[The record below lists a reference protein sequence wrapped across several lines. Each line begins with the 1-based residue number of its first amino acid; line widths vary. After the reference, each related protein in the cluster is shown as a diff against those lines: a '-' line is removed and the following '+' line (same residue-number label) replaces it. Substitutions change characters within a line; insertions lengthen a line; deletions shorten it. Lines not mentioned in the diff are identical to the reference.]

1 MRAGGGWLGPSRSS
15 TSVTHCSHG
24 LVRGC
29 GPDSHTLTSLVL
41 PWRVSASRWPE
52 PSTISSQGDGRRRLH
67 RVPANRRR
75 KEIDFAPVAV
85 PSPSGAAHT
94 VPIESKW
101 VSSGWRA
108 EARVIEGK
116 FSAGVVATR
125 TVLDL

>member
-1 MRAGGGWLGPSRSS
+1 MRTGGG
-15 TSVTHCSHG
+15 
-24 LVRGC
+24 
-29 GPDSHTLTSLVL
+29 
-41 PWRVSASRWPE
+41 
-52 PSTISSQGDGRRRLH
+52 
-67 RVPANRRR
+67 

-125 TVLDL
+125 TILDSSNPAWALPAPILALLLE